1 MRLSCSFPSGL
12 TVVYTTVYDY
22 HYAAAAA
29 ALDTEVCA
37 VLCVTHQLRSI
48 ELDGRFREE
57 PQNGRFYHSVGI
69 YPEG

>member
-12 TVVYTTVYDY
+12 TILYTTVYDY

-29 ALDTEVCA
+29 LDTGICA
-37 VLCVTHQLRSI
+37 GLCVTHQHRSI

-57 PQNGRFYHSVGI
+57 PQNGRFYHRVGI